1 VSDGILVV
9 GYGNSVRS
17 DDGIGWHV
25 AQRLRVDP
33 RFVGV
38 TILQRHQLVPE
49 LAYDISAAAVAV
61 FIDATTSL
69 PPGQVGVE
77 RVRPLERTGGPS
89 THHVTPSTLVALS
102 HQLYGRAADGY
113 IVRCGVQSLEFG
125 GGLSSVVE
133 AAFPVVVEAVT
144 ELVWRGATG

>member
-9 GYGNSVRS
+9 GYGNSARS

-25 AQRLRVDP
+25 AQRLSVDP
-33 RFVGV
+33 
-38 TILQRHQLVPE
+38 LVPE

-69 PPGQVGVE
+69 PPGQIGVE
-77 RVRPLERTGGPS
+77 RLRPLERTGGPLS
-89 THHVTPSTLVALS
+89 HHVNPATLMALS
-102 HQLYGRAADGY
+102 NQLYGRAAEGY
-113 IVRCGVQSLEFG
+113 IVSCGVQSVELG
-125 GGLSSVVE
+125 DRLSSAGE
-133 AAFPVVVEAVT
+133 AALPMVVEAVA

>member
-9 GYGNSVRS
+9 GYGNSARS

-25 AQRLRVDP
+25 AQRLSVDP
-33 RFVGV
+33 RFVGM

-69 PPGQVGVE
+69 PPGQIGVE
-77 RVRPLERTGGPS
+77 RLRPLERTGGPLS
-89 THHVTPSTLVALS
+89 HHVNPATLMALS
-102 HQLYGRAADGY
+102 NQLYGRAAEGY
-113 IVRCGVQSLEFG
+113 IVSCGVQSVELG
-125 GGLSSVVE
+125 DRLSSAGE
-133 AAFPVVVEAVT
+133 AALPMVVEAVA

>member
-9 GYGNSVRS
+9 GYGNSVRG

-25 AQRLRVDP
+25 AQRLSVDP
-33 RFVGV
+33 RFDGM

-69 PPGQVGVE
+69 SPGQIGVE
-77 RVRPLERTGGPS
+77 CLRPLERTGGPLS
-89 THHVTPSTLVALS
+89 HNVNPATLMALS
-102 HQLYGRAADGY
+102 HQLYGRAAEAY
-113 IVRCGVQSLEFG
+113 IVSCGVQSVELG
-125 GGLSSVVE
+125 DRLSSAGE
-133 AAFPVVVEAVT
+133 AALPMVVEAVA